1 MKTNITKNIFD
12 LTPYQAGKPIEEVKR
27 ELGLKEVI
35 KLASNENP
43 LVSVRVKNAL
53 KSALGRINRYPEGSC
68 FYLKEKLAKELR
80 LKPVN
85 IIFGNGSDELIDVIV
100 KTFVEKDEEVLTS
113 QLTFL
118 EYEII
123 SKVNGRKVVTV
134 PQHNFKYDLKGIK
147 NKINRKTKVVF
158 VANPNN
164 PTGTYVNDREVMDF
178 LDGLPPNVVVI
189 FDEAYNEFV
198 DANDFPDT
206 QGYLNKKNVIIL
218 RTFSKIYGLAG
229 LRIGYA
235 IAKEGFISFM
245 EKARPPFN
253 VNSLAQAAAFAAISD
268 KEFVLKSRK
277 LVLNEK
283 KYIYKSFDEMGINYI
298 PSQANFILFDAGKNT
313 LSVFKEMLKYGVI
326 VRDMKQYG
334 LDTFIRV
341 TIGKPA
347 ENKRF
352 IEALKRVLLKKG
364 LTPCANRNCASVV

>member
-1 MKTNITKNIFD
+1 MKTKITKNIFD

-80 LKPVN
+80 LKPSN

-123 SKVNGRKVVTV
+123 SKVNGRKVVTI
-134 PQHNFKYDLKGIK
+134 PQDNFKYDLKRIK

-158 VANPNN
+158 IANPNN
-164 PTGTYVNDREVMDF
+164 PTGTYVDDREVMDF
-178 LDGLPPNVVVI
+178 LDGLPSNVVVV

-198 DANDFPDT
+198 DASDFPNT
-206 QGYLNKKNVIIL
+206 RGYLNNKNIIIL
-218 RTFSKIYGLAG
+218 RTFSKAYGLAG

-235 IAKEGFISFM
+235 IANEGFISFM

-253 VNSLAQAAAFAAISD
+253 VNSLAQAAAFAVISD

-283 KYIYKSFDEMGINYI
+283 KYIYKSFDEMEINYI
-298 PSQANFILFDAGKNT
+298 PSQANFILFDAGRNT
-313 LSVFKEMLKYGVI
+313 VSMFKEMLKYGVI

-341 TIGKPA
+341 TIGKPS
-347 ENKRF
+347 ENRKF
-352 IEALKRVLLKKG
+352 IEVLRKVLNKK
-364 LTPCANRNCASVV
+364 L

>member
-1 MKTNITKNIFD
+1 MKTNITKNIFG

-43 LVSVRVKNAL
+43 FVSLKVKAAL
-53 KSALGRINRYPEGSC
+53 KSALNQINRYPEGSC

-80 LKPVN
+80 LKPAN
-85 IIFGNGSDELIDVIV
+85 LIFGNGSDELIDVIV

-134 PQHNFKYDLKGIK
+134 PRRNFKYDLKGIK
-147 NKINRKTKVVF
+147 NKINKKTKVIF
-158 VANPNN
+158 IANPNN
-164 PTGTYVNDREVMDF
+164 PTGTYVNRTEVNDF
-178 LDGLPPNVVVI
+178 LTNLPPNVVVV

-198 DANDFPDT
+198 DASDFPDT
-206 QGYLNKKNVIIL
+206 RGYLNKKNVIIL
-218 RTFSKIYGLAG
+218 RTFSKAYGLAG

-235 IAKEGFISFM
+235 IAKDGFISFM

-253 VNSLAQAAAFAAISD
+253 VNSLAQAAAFAAIAD

-283 KYIYKSFDEMGINYI
+283 KYICSAFNEMGISYI
-298 PSQANFILFDAGKNT
+298 PSQANFILFDTGKNT
-313 LSVFKEMLKYGVI
+313 VSVFKEMLKYGII

-341 TIGKPA
+341 TIGRPS
-347 ENKRF
+347 ENRKF
-352 IEALKRVLLKKG
+352 IEALKRVLGAK
-364 LTPCANRNCASVV
+364 S